1 MTEASFRR
9 GVRLA
14 IDVGTVR
21 IGVARCDRDG
31 ILASPVET
39 VPRGDGDLARLLELV
54 AEHEPIE
61 VLIGLP
67 VAMSGRET
75 ASTADARALAHDLA
89 DALPDS
95 PGIPVRHIDERLT
108 TVSAQGQLHASGRDS
123 RSSRRVIDQVAAVI
137 MLEHALETERRT
149 GRPAGT
155 PVERRAQISTTTD
168 EQQDEGTDR

>member
-1 MTEASFRR
+1 MTDAAFRR

-39 VPRGDGDLARLLELV
+39 VARGDGDLARLLAIV
-54 AEHEPIE
+54 AEHEPIA
-61 VLIGLP
+61 VLVGLP

-75 ASTADARALAHDLA
+75 ASTADARSVAQALA
-89 DALPDS
+89 DALAGD
-95 PGIPVRHIDERLT
+95 PGIPVRHVDERLT
-108 TVSAQGQLHASGRDS
+108 TVSALGQLHASGRDS
-123 RSSRRVIDQVAAVI
+123 RGSRRVIDQVAAVI
-137 MLEHALETERRT
+137 MLEHALDTERRT

-155 PVERRAQISTTTD
+155 PVEQSATDVNTTD
-168 EQQDEGTDR
+168 EQDEGTDR